1 MNVSGHHRK
10 KKILGVGAVGT
21 LSNILLTVL
30 KLVAGI
36 VGNSSAL
43 IADAANS
50 LSDLITDIVLFVLV
64 PLSCRPSDKCHK
76 YGHGKYET
84 LASAIIAFGM
94 IVLGAILLAESVN
107 VVSDVIY
114 HQREITP
121 PRTIALLVAFF
132 TLIFKL
138 TLFFYTHKRS
148 EQLSSSSLRA
158 KAFDHR
164 NDVFTSLAVLIGV
177 GAAILLDARWA
188 ILEPIAAGVVSLI
201 IIYTGGMLLVPALEE
216 LLEKSIPEHQEK
228 NICAILDEEPAILS
242 YHKLYTRRIGT
253 RYAIEV
259 DIRVKGSMSVRAA
272 HDVTK
277 EIEDRLRLCF
287 GPQTHIIV
295 HVEPQEEKDR
305 DEDFVPFE

>member
-1 MNVSGHHRK
+1 MNPTHSVRK
-10 KKILGVGAVGT
+10 KKILKVSIISL
-21 LSNILLTVL
+21 LSNTLLTIL
-30 KLVAGI
+30 KFVAGI
-36 VGNSSAL
+36 LGNSSAL

-50 LSDLITDIVLFVLV
+50 LSDLITDIVLIVLV
-64 PLSCRPSDKCHK
+64 PLSCRPSNKRHK

-84 LASAIIAFGM
+84 LASAIIGMAM
-94 IVLGAILLAESVN
+94 IVLGISLLVDAINTVK
-107 VVSDVIY
+107 DVIH
-114 HQREITP
+114 HQQVITLP
-121 PRTIALLVAFF
+121 HSIALVIALFSIA
-132 TLIFKL
+132 FKL
-138 TLFFYTHKRS
+138 SLFIYTKKKS
-148 EQLSSSSLRA
+148 DQLSSSSLRA

-177 GAAILLDARWA
+177 AAAMLFDDQWA
-188 ILEPIAAGVVSLI
+188 ILEPIAAGFVSLI
-201 IIYTGGMLLVPALEE
+201 ISYTGVTVLVPALEE
-216 LLEKSIPEHQEK
+216 LLEKSIPEYEEK

-272 HDVTK
+272 HDVTQ
-277 EIEDRLRLCF
+277 ELEDRLRLCF
-287 GPQTHIIV
+287 GPQTHIII